1 MPNLIIAI
9 IWEAMKKKGYCHTIN
24 EADDLCK
31 KNPNYTWSPA
41 ENNEENKKNLDFMTI
56 YD

>member
-9 IWEAMKKKGYCHTIN
+9 IWEGMKKKGYCHTIN

>member
-1 MPNLIIAI
+1 LGSY
-9 IWEAMKKKGYCHTIN
+9 EKKGYCHTIN

-31 KNPNYTWSPA
+31 KNINYTWSPA
-41 ENNEENKKNLDFMTI
+41 KNTEENKKDLDLMTN